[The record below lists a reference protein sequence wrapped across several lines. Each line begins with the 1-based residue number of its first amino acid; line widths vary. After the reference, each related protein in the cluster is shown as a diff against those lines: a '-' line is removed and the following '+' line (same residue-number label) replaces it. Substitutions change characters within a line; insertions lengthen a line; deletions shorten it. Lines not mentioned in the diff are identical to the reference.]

1 MHASDWFD
9 LMKPPAPKQPDLFL
23 SPADLAARWKV
34 SKMTLHRWRKDN
46 KIRALHIGRQVRFA
60 LSEIEQFES
69 QAGA

>member
-1 MHASDWFD
+1 MSQKAHPNSFAETA
-9 LMKPPAPKQPDLFL
+9 KFL
-23 SPADLAARWKV
+23 SPADLAARWQV
-34 SKMTLHRWRKDN
+34 SKMTLHRWRRDN